1 MENSPFNEL
10 QWYFRQNWKKKENR
24 NLSIMAK
31 LKRQSGET
39 YKCNVFVHYFLQT
52 NLDETLL
59 RINFFFKKILHI
71 LATCSTDFCSGL

>member
-1 MENSPFNEL
+1 MNYSGISVKIK
-10 QWYFRQNWKKKENR
+10 KKKENR

-31 LKRQSGET
+31 LKRQSDET

-52 NLDETLL
+52 NLDETLP

-71 LATCSTDFCSGL
+71 LATCSIDFRSGL

>member
-1 MENSPFNEL
+1 M
-10 QWYFRQNWKKKENR
+10 YFSEKIRPAINYSTISVKIKKKNR
-24 NLSIMAK
+24 KLSIMAK

-59 RINFFFKKILHI
+59 RINFFFKKM
-71 LATCSTDFCSGL
+71 

>member
-1 MENSPFNEL
+1 
-10 QWYFRQNWKKKENR
+10 
-24 NLSIMAK
+24 MAK

-52 NLDETLL
+52 NLDETLP

-71 LATCSTDFCSGL
+71 LATCSIDFCSGL